1 MSNDSNL
8 GSVRIL
14 KKNFQKLNEIL
25 DGKRVLAHQC
35 ERWKTLNNG
44 IHSYA
49 PQFLLDKLRYVTNK

>member
-14 KKNFQKLNEIL
+14 KKNFQKLNDII
-25 DGKRVLAHQC
+25 DGKRVEPYKY

-44 IHSYA
+44 IRSYA